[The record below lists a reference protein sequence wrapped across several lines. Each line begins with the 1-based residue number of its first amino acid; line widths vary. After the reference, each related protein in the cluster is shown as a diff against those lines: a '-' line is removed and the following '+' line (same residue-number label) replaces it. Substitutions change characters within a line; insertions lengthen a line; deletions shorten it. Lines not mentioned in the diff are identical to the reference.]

1 MSYKSQK
8 ALCASEIKY
17 GYLYVNKGEIADHL
31 PLAALPIILIDEK
44 GNKYERKMHLSQK
57 GRIDGLTDLYEK
69 HQVRPGDTVDLSLDE
84 MEPHLHLQFNKST
97 RTDNNVSIYSDNS
110 LKSLIKSLREKIDKF
125 EYIFYSNEANVRAM
139 LVEPLLDTIGW
150 HAPELSREL
159 KGNTATK
166 GNRAIR
172 VDIALYKCFNL
183 KVIIE
188 VKSIEH
194 NVISGTDAEKTREQL
209 SSYKKNDRFKD
220 VPYWFATNGR
230 FWILYNSDVKEPLKV
245 IDLCYQDQ
253 DKDKDNEIVDFFDK
267 FSYERIDED
276 ESKEF
281 TKDESIKAP
290 KGEFKVRMT
299 NEEKDINETTIAA
312 TFHKFI
318 ENNFSI
324 VQKMQENKRF
334 PVTLIYKSEPQRAN
348 GKVSINNKVWYITH
362 DHSTF
367 FKKILVK
374 QIIEEAKIPAK
385 VEEF

>member
-31 PLAALPIILIDEK
+31 PLAVLPITLIDECE
-44 GNKYERKMHLSQK
+44 NKYEKRMHLSQK
-57 GRIDGLTDLYEK
+57 GRIDGLTDLYK
-69 HQVRPGDTVDLSLDE
+69 KYQVEQGDIVDLSLNGTE
-84 MEPHLHLQFNKST
+84 LHLKFNKST
-97 RTDNNVSIYSDNS
+97 KADNNTSIYKDNT
-110 LKSLIKSLREKIDKF
+110 LKSLITSLRMTIDKF

-139 LVEPLLDTIGW
+139 LVEPLLDAIGW
-150 HAPELSREL
+150 HTPELSREL

-166 GNRAIR
+166 ENRAIR

-230 FWILYNSDVKEPLKV
+230 FWVLYNSDFDFLKV
-245 IDLCYQDQ
+245 IDICDEV
-253 DKDKDNEIVDFFDK
+253 KENEIVDFFNE
-267 FSYERIDED
+267 FSYERIDK
-276 ESKEF
+276 SKEF
-281 TKDESIKAP
+281 AKDESIKAP
-290 KGEFKVRMT
+290 RKKFKVHMP
-299 NEEKDINETTIAA
+299 NEAEEIINETTIAA
-312 TFHKFI
+312 TFQKFI
-318 ENNFSI
+318 EKNFGE
-324 VQKMQENKRF
+324 VRKMQDNKRF
-334 PVTLIYKSEPQRAN
+334 PVTLIYESKPQRTSERVFIDN
-348 GKVSINNKVWYITH
+348 RYWYITH

-367 FKKILVK
+367 FKKILIK
-374 QIIEEAKIPAK
+374 QIIEEAKIPAW

>member
-8 ALCASEIKY
+8 ALCASETKY
-17 GYLYVNKGEIADHL
+17 GYLYVNNGEIADHL
-31 PLAALPIILIDEK
+31 PLAALPITLIDECD
-44 GNKYERKMHLSQK
+44 NKYERKMHLSQK
-57 GRIDGLTDLYEK
+57 GRIDGLTDLYK
-69 HQVRPGDTVDLSLDE
+69 KYQVEQGDMVDLLLDDK
-84 MEPHLHLQFNKST
+84 MELHLQFNKPT

-110 LKSLIKSLREKIDKF
+110 LKSLIESLREKIDKF

-166 GNRAIR
+166 GNQAIR

-230 FWILYNSDVKEPLKV
+230 FWILYNSDVTEPLKV
-245 IDLCYQDQ
+245 IDLCDK

-267 FSYERIDED
+267 FSYERIDE
-276 ESKEF
+276 SKEF
-281 TKDESIKAP
+281 TKDEGIKEP
-290 KGEFKVRMT
+290 RTKFKVIMT
-299 NEEKDINETTIAA
+299 NGEKDIIETNIAA
-312 TFHKFI
+312 TFQKFI
-318 ENNFSI
+318 EKNFSK
-324 VQKMQENKRF
+324 VREMQDNKRF
-334 PVTLIYKSEPQRAN
+334 PVTLIYESRPQRAS
-348 GKVSINNKVWYITH
+348 GKVFIKEDNKHWYITH
-362 DHSTF
+362 DYSTF

-374 QIIEEAKIPAK
+374 QIIEEAKIPARVK
-385 VEEF
+385 EF

>member
-31 PLAALPIILIDEK
+31 PLAVLPITLIDECE
-44 GNKYERKMHLSQK
+44 NKYEKRMHLSQK
-57 GRIDGLTDLYEK
+57 GRIDGLTDLYK
-69 HQVRPGDTVDLSLDE
+69 KYQVEQGDIVDLLLNGTE
-84 MEPHLHLQFNKST
+84 LYLKFNKST
-97 RTDNNVSIYSDNS
+97 KADNNTSIYKDNT
-110 LKSLIKSLREKIDKF
+110 LKSLITSLRMTIDKF

-139 LVEPLLDTIGW
+139 LVEPLLDAIGW
-150 HAPELSREL
+150 HTPELSREL

-166 GNRAIR
+166 ENRAIR

-230 FWILYNSDVKEPLKV
+230 FWVLYNSDFDFLKV
-245 IDLCYQDQ
+245 IDICDEV
-253 DKDKDNEIVDFFDK
+253 KENEIVDFFNE
-267 FSYERIDED
+267 FSYERIDK
-276 ESKEF
+276 SKEF
-281 TKDESIKAP
+281 AKDEIIKAP
-290 KGEFKVRMT
+290 RKKFKVHMP
-299 NEEKDINETTIAA
+299 NEAEKIINETTIAA
-312 TFHKFI
+312 TFQKFI
-318 ENNFSI
+318 EKNFGE
-324 VQKMQENKRF
+324 VRKMQDNKRF
-334 PVTLIYKSEPQRAN
+334 PVTLIYESKPQRTRERVFIDN
-348 GKVSINNKVWYITH
+348 RYWYITH

-367 FKKILVK
+367 FKKILIK
-374 QIIEEAKIPAK
+374 QIIEEAKIPAW

>member
-8 ALCASEIKY
+8 ALCKSEIDY

-31 PLAALPIILIDEK
+31 PLAVLPITLIDECE
-44 GNKYERKMHLSQK
+44 NKYEKRMHLSQK
-57 GRIDGLTDLYEK
+57 GRIDGLTDLYK
-69 HQVRPGDTVDLSLDE
+69 KYQVEQGDIVDLLLNGTE
-84 MEPHLHLQFNKST
+84 LHLKFNKST
-97 RTDNNVSIYSDNS
+97 KADNNTSIYKDNT
-110 LKSLIKSLREKIDKF
+110 LKSLITSLRMTIDKF

-166 GNRAIR
+166 ENRAIR

-245 IDLCYQDQ
+245 IDLC
-253 DKDKDNEIVDFFDK
+253 KDKDNEIVDFFDK

-290 KGEFKVRMT
+290 KGEFKVLMT
-299 NEEKDINETTIAA
+299 NGEKDINETTIAA

-348 GKVSINNKVWYITH
+348 GKVFINNKVWYITH

-385 VEEF
+385 VVEF

>member
-1 MSYKSQK
+1 
-8 ALCASEIKY
+8 
-17 GYLYVNKGEIADHL
+17 
-31 PLAALPIILIDEK
+31 
-44 GNKYERKMHLSQK
+44 MHLSQK

-69 HQVRPGDTVDLSLDE
+69 HQVRLGDTVDLSLDE

-97 RTDNNVSIYSDNS
+97 RTDNNDSIYSDNS

-290 KGEFKVRMT
+290 RKKFKVHMP
-299 NEEKDINETTIAA
+299 NEAEEIINETTIAA
-312 TFHKFI
+312 TFQKFI
-318 ENNFSI
+318 EKNFGE
-324 VQKMQENKRF
+324 VRKMQDNKRF
-334 PVTLIYKSEPQRAN
+334 PVTLIYESKPQRTSERVFIDN
-348 GKVSINNKVWYITH
+348 RYWYITH

-367 FKKILVK
+367 FKKILIK
-374 QIIEEAKIPAK
+374 QIIEEAKIPAR